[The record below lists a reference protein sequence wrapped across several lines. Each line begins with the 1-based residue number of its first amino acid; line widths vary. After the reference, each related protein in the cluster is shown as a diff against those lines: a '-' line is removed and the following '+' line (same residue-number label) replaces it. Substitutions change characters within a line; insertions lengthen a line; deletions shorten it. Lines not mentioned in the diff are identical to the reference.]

1 MPIEKGRFVC
11 YNIPTEKEL
20 FMETKK
26 LNARRFLSLIGLL
39 LVGLSVCEFLI
50 YYIFFGFIN
59 KSSILLILV
68 SYVITFIEGL
78 FPPLAATAIYF
89 ASRRSIKGKA
99 LIALALSSPK
109 ILYVFPRYYLYFVSD
124 FFNSIESVML
134 SVAVSVLYVLYVF
147 LQIFVCI
154 MLLNHLVKRATDKES
169 LFVSSRISNL
179 EDTLN
184 FGIILEV
191 VFVFVV
197 FLAKECYN
205 TVTYFVEVGGGYTG
219 GEIIAMVIAFI
230 SLPIFALFH
239 YVICAPMKNKILA
252 QRIESE
258 KSECDDED
266 LSEEA

>member
-1 MPIEKGRFVC
+1 MPIEKDRFVC

-26 LNARRFLSLIGLL
+26 LNSRRFLSLIGLA
-39 LVGLSVCEFLI
+39 LVGLSLCQFLI

-59 KSSILLILV
+59 KSSALLIFV
-68 SYVITFIEGL
+68 SYVISFIEGL
-78 FPPLAATAIYF
+78 FPLLAATAVYF
-89 ASRRSIKGKA
+89 TSRRSLKIKT
-99 LIALALSSPK
+99 LIALALSCPK

-134 SVAVSVLYVLYVF
+134 SAIVSVLYVLYAF

-154 MLLNHLVKRATDKES
+154 ILLNHLTKRFSDKES
-169 LFVSSRISNL
+169 LFAPARISNL

-191 VFVFVV
+191 IFIFVI

-205 TVTYFVEVGGGYTG
+205 TITYFMEVGGGYTAD
-219 GEIIAMVIAFI
+219 EIISMVIAFI
-230 SLPIFALFH
+230 SLPIFAILQ
-239 YVICAPMKNKILA
+239 YMICAPMKNRILMRSIA
-252 QRIESE
+252 TEE
-258 KSECDDED
+258 AECDFTQE
-266 LSEEA
+266 EEA